1 MTEIMADWQVIL
13 PLLRK
18 NTMIWRWVIGVVIN
32 SSAIKDR
39 SA

>member
-1 MTEIMADWQVIL
+1 MTEIMADWQVVL
-13 PLLRK
+13 PLSRK

-32 SSAIKDR
+32 ISAIKDR